1 MAEQLADFLRDKI
14 PAELAVFVISM
25 LPILELRGGMVAAA
39 VLNVNFWLAFP
50 ICVIGNILPIPFEL
64 LFIRR
69 ILKWL
74 KGTKLFCKLATKL
87 EEKAHKKAED
97 KSIQKYKHWGLFL
110 FVAIPLPGT
119 GAWTGGLVADVL
131 DLRIKTALP
140 IITLGV
146 ITAGLIMAVIAYVI
160 PYLITLI

>member
-1 MAEQLADFLRDKI
+1 MAEQLAGFFQDKL
-14 PAELAVFVISM
+14 PPELAIFIISM

-39 VLNVNFWLAFP
+39 VLEVDFYLAFP
-50 ICVIGNILPIPFEL
+50 ICILGNMLPIPFEL

-69 ILKWL
+69 ILNWL
-74 KGTKLFCKLATKL
+74 KKTKLFCKPATKL
-87 EEKAHKKAED
+87 EEKAQKKAND
-97 KSIQKYKHWGLFL
+97 KAITKYKHWGVFL

-131 DLRIKTALP
+131 DLRMKKALP
-140 IITLGV
+140 IITVGV
-146 ITAGLIMAVIAYVI
+146 ITAGIIMAIITYVI

>member
-1 MAEQLADFLRDKI
+1 MAEQLAQFFQDKI
-14 PAELAVFVISM
+14 PAELAIFVISL

-39 VLNVNFWLAFP
+39 ILGVDFWIAFP
-50 ICVIGNILPIPFEL
+50 ICVIGNMLPIPLEL

-69 ILKWL
+69 ILDWL
-74 KGTKLFCKLATKL
+74 KKTKLFSKIAIKL
-87 EEKAHKKAED
+87 EEKAQKKAND
-97 KSIQKYKHWGLFL
+97 KAIQKYKHWGLFA

-131 DLRIKTALP
+131 DLRIKKALP

-146 ITAGLIMAVIAYVI
+146 ITAGAIMAIITYVI
-160 PYLITLI
+160 PYIITLI

>member
-74 KGTKLFCKLATKL
+74 KGTKLFSKLATKL